1 MSKINVNQIDQAGL
15 SLFVQ
20 QASSGSAFSGN
31 FTNFVASSGWI
42 GPTAL
47 WITGGNQTVLGSKTF
62 TGAIGVPYSG
72 TTGQT
77 VARLYVD
84 TFVNLVSGFAQ
95 TSLNNSNNT
104 LSGFLSSGL
113 TATGATIV
121 NSLNNLSG
129 LVIANLFTTGSI
141 LSAVKVTGSSI
152 IQIANFTGLGGTLV
166 IYSGNQI
173 FISGAAGTTVN
184 DPMYVTGNQ
193 LVSGLK
199 RFISGIEVLN
209 STSPSGA
216 INFAFLSGVS
226 GVLAAMG
233 GGGGAP
239 NAVFTTGDQTIGS
252 VKTFTGTVLV
262 PNNPTLPSGAVNLA
276 YLSGV
281 SGVLNAAI
289 LAGGGAP
296 NAVFTTGDQTIGSV
310 KTFTGTILVPDNPAL
325 PSGAVNLKH
334 LLLVSGTLSSGG
346 VGATINNFYITG
358 TGTINNTFN
367 STGNITNTFNYND
380 TIITGNFIDVSFFL
394 DPIATG
400 LNLFEAHIAH
410 GFTFTGAAFSCR
422 TSGFGPVTGGG
433 AAMSG
438 KIYQVDN
445 NNTEQTLYSFVFQSG
460 LIYSGSPTF
469 NIYVTGRNR
478 VGLSISNS
486 LSGIE
491 KFAVGVFGGTYA

>member
-1 MSKINVNQIDQAGL
+1 MQINVNQIDKAGL

-173 FISGAAGTTVN
+173 FISGAAGGAAGTTVN

-209 STSPSGA
+209 STSPSGVT
-216 INFAFLSGVS
+216 NFAF
-226 GVLAAMG
+226 
-233 GGGGAP
+233 
-239 NAVFTTGDQTIGS
+239 
-252 VKTFTGTVLV
+252 
-262 PNNPTLPSGAVNLA
+262 
-276 YLSGV
+276 LSGV

-325 PSGAVNLKH
+325 PSGAVNLAY
-334 LLLVSGTLSSGG
+334 LSGVSGLLNRAITGMTG
-346 VGATINNFYITG
+346 YTQNNTFNITG
-358 TGTINNTFN
+358 TGVTNLTVNNTG
-367 STGNITNTFNYND
+367 TTNNTYNVISGTLNTSD
-380 TIITGNFIDVSFFL
+380 IISIGVITGNFVDVSFFL

-400 LNLFEAHIAH
+400 LNLFEAHIAQ

-438 KIYQVDN
+438 KLYQVDS
-445 NNTEQTLYSFVFQSG
+445 NNTEQTLYNFVFQSG

-491 KFAVGVFGGTYA
+491 KFAVAIFGGSYA